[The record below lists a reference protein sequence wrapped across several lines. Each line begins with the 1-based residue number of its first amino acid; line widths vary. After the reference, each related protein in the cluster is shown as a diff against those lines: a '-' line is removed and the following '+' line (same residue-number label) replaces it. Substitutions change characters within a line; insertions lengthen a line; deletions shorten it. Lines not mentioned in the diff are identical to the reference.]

1 MAYRHR
7 ASGIGQRGMARG
19 KRGGRVP
26 RLWPAAGPRWLLVG
40 LVLLAGSLLA
50 AVPAASAQGVIELL
64 QRQRLE
70 ARVAEV
76 AAELG
81 PVVAVLPPLALGE
94 PDPFSAG
101 FAAVEARRKAAR
113 DSVEAAR
120 VAEIRRDSLAGT
132 PRRLVWDKVEPG
144 AQGGFLERYREVFWK
159 AANPQNATA
168 DTMGTPRVRA
178 RLQSIFGRPTRNA
191 DAVRQIGYTGNEF
204 VQFEYWFVVN
214 DSIPV
219 LLLDLD
225 GPFGRGLLMAG
236 SEEFAAAMPGL
247 KDDLSRQIV
256 GAPGP
261 DPFVDYYHSF
271 ERQQW
276 FRTGYN
282 GTDFFTLPIR
292 PPGWSRR
299 EAVDRWIIHR

>member
-1 MAYRHR
+1 M
-7 ASGIGQRGMARG
+7 RGMRHERCRVNPDLGMRPEAHPPGLRDVVRWAVFLMSLALCLMPSAR
-19 KRGGRVP
+19 
-26 RLWPAAGPRWLLVG
+26 
-40 LVLLAGSLLA
+40 
-50 AVPAASAQGVIELL
+50 AQSVVEVL

-81 PVVAVLPPLALGE
+81 PTVAARPPVALGD
-94 PDPFSAG
+94 PDPFTAG
-101 FAAVEARRKAAR
+101 FAWVEARRRAAR
-113 DSVEAAR
+113 DSIEAAR
-120 VAEIRRDSLAGT
+120 LAGIRRDSLAGT
-132 PRRLVWDKVEPG
+132 PRRLVWTKVEPA

-159 AANPQNATA
+159 ATDARGVAA
-168 DTMGTPRVRA
+168 DTMATPRVRA
-178 RLQSIFGRPTRNA
+178 RLQSVFGRPTRNA
-191 DAVRQIGYTGNEF
+191 DAVRQVGYTGNEF

-236 SEEFAAAMPGL
+236 SEEFIAAMPEL
-247 KDDLSRQIV
+247 KDDLSRQLLR
-256 GAPGP
+256 APGP

-299 EAVDRWIIHR
+299 EAVDRWVIHR